1 MKEKAY
7 TLKEIA
13 QAWWKFTQPQW
24 ITSRDE
30 IGLETHGLPEEAS
43 RSLQKLEIDY
53 SNWLAYLMS
62 EEWKD

>member
-1 MKEKAY
+1 MKEAY

-30 IGLETHGLPEEAS
+30 IGLETHG
-43 RSLQKLEIDY
+43 SLENTTLTKLEIDY

-62 EEWKD
+62 EEWKDE